1 MQNDPGIGEISAAA
15 DLALARTIRQQVFVD
30 EQGIPAELEEDG
42 LNENAIHVL
51 LTLQGQAVGTARM
64 HITDDNEGEIARVA
78 IVENFRGK
86 GYGRALVAELELIAL
101 RRNLKRLLL
110 HPHHYLEK
118 FYADIGFTVVPGK
131 TERAGEHLLITMEKI
146 LS

>member
-1 MQNDPGIGEISAAA
+1 MQNDPGIEEISAAT
-15 DLALARTIRQQVFVD
+15 DLAMARTIRQQVFVV
-30 EQGIPAELEEDG
+30 EQGIPAELEDDG

-51 LTLQGQAVGTARM
+51 LTLQEQAVGTARM

-78 IVENFRGK
+78 VVENFRGK
-86 GYGRALVAELELIAL
+86 GYGKALVAELELIAL

-118 FYADIGFTVVPGK
+118 F
-131 TERAGEHLLITMEKI
+131 
-146 LS
+146 

>member
-1 MQNDPGIGEISAAA
+1 M
-15 DLALARTIRQQVFVD
+15 
-30 EQGIPAELEEDG
+30 
-42 LNENAIHVL
+42 
-51 LTLQGQAVGTARM
+51 VG
-64 HITDDNEGEIARVA
+64 
-78 IVENFRGK
+78 

-101 RRNLKRLLL
+101 GHNLKRLLL
-110 HPHHYLEK
+110 HPHHYLEE